1 MKNFITKHRLISIAG
16 ILLLFL
22 VWKIISLFAG
32 SEQIF
37 PSPGRTL
44 LAVFHVFGRDGFWP
58 SLLLT
63 ISRGLSGFFISL
75 IMAFLIGIP
84 AGINR
89 SVYLLINPFM
99 VAVRSTPVIALILL
113 AIIWLGNERV
123 AVFIAVLTMFPIM
136 ATNIIDGIRNV
147 DKSLIEMGKIYG
159 IKRGRMIREISIPS
173 ILPFIISG
181 ISTALGFGWRA
192 IIIGEVI
199 SQPKYGIGTQMQN
212 AQIYLQ
218 VSELI
223 AWTLIAIVISY
234 MFEGIVRFIE
244 KRIIIWK

>member
-1 MKNFITKHRLISIAG
+1 MMNFITKQRLISIAG

-22 VWKIISLFAG
+22 VWKIVSILAG
-32 SEQIF
+32 SEHIF
-37 PSPGRTL
+37 PSPERTL
-44 LAVFHVFGRDGFWP
+44 FAVFGVVGQEGFWP

-63 ISRGLSGFFISL
+63 ISRGLSGFTLSL
-75 IMAFLIGIP
+75 VMAFLIGIP

-89 SVYLLINPFM
+89 SVYLLINPFL
-99 VAVRSTPVIALILL
+99 VAFRSTPVIALILL
-113 AIIWLGNERV
+113 AIIWLGNELV

-147 DKSLIEMGKIYG
+147 DKSLIEMGKIYK
-159 IKRGRMIREISIPS
+159 IRKGRIIREISIPS
-173 ILPFIISG
+173 ILPFITSG
-181 ISTALGFGWRA
+181 ISSALGFGWRA

-212 AQIYLQ
+212 AQVYLQ
-218 VSELI
+218 VSDLI
-223 AWTLIAIVISY
+223 AWTLIAVIISY
-234 MFEGIVRFIE
+234 IFEWIVRRIE

>member
-58 SLLLT
+58 SLMLT

-136 ATNIIDGIRNV
+136 ATNIIDGIRHV

-159 IKRGRMIREISIPS
+159 IKRGRMIREIYIPS
-173 ILPFIISG
+173 ILPFTISG

-199 SQPKYGIGTQMQN
+199 SQPRYGIGTQMQN

-234 MFEGIVRFIE
+234 MFEGIVRLIE